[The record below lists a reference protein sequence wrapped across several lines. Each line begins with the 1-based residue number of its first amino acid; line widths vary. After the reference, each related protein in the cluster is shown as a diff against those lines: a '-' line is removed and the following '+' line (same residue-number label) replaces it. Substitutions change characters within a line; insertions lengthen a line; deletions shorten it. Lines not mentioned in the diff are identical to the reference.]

1 MKNIIAATVAGLV
14 MFFWGFV
21 SWTVLPWH
29 NTDVHSFVDEAAVMQ
44 VIVDNAPASGIYY
57 MPSDDADFAEGKPGA
72 MVNVMKNGFPVGLLH
87 MIAHA
92 VIASIIMAYIA
103 IMLLA
108 KTNANSFTDKVKFV
122 TLVGFLIG
130 LSSSFM
136 YWNWFG
142 YPTGYSLVNL
152 VDTVVTWALAGLVIG
167 KMAEV

>member
-29 NTDVHSFVDEAAVMQ
+29 ATDVHSFVDEEAVMQ
-44 VIVDNAPASGIYY
+44 VMVDNAPASGIYY
-57 MPSDDADFAEGKPGA
+57 IPANDADLEVGKPGGMA
-72 MVNVMKNGFPVGLLH
+72 NVMKDGFQTGMGEMMIQGVVG
-87 MIAHA
+87 
-92 VIASIIMAYIA
+92 SIIMAYLA
-103 IMLLA
+103 ILLLA
-108 KTNANSFTDKVKFV
+108 KTQANTFTDKVKFV
-122 TLVGFLIG
+122 TLVGLLIG
-130 LSSSFM
+130 ISSSFM

-152 VDTVVTWALAGLVIG
+152 VDSVVTWALAGLVIG